1 MKVLLLNGSPHEF
14 GCTYTALQEVAK
26 ALNNEGIETE
36 IFYLGQDA
44 IAPCKACYACRKLG
58 RCVIDDKVNEFVE
71 KAAEFDGFVFGSSVH
86 YAAASGGITAFLD

>member
-36 IFYLGQDA
+36 IFILVRMQSHLV
-44 IAPCKACYACRKLG
+44 KRVMHVESL
-58 RCVIDDKVNEFVE
+58 DDV
-71 KAAEFDGFVFGSSVH
+71 
-86 YAAASGGITAFLD
+86 